1 MNLELKTLIYSML
14 NNLVISVIKIVGGFI
29 FNLSSLLADG
39 MHTFSD
45 FITDIVCLIG
55 SRISKKKPTKYH
67 PFGFGKVEYLTNLF
81 IGILLVVLSI
91 FIFFECFTS
100 KAFIPPLSVL
110 YLLLI
115 TFVLKLIAIMIMHK
129 IGKKIHSNTLIV
141 SVEESKTD
149 LYSTIGVMI
158 VTILL
163 QFSKNI
169 AILKYSDKIG
179 SFLIGLIVLKTALKI
194 IIDNSLS
201 LIGEVEE
208 DGEHYDKVASF
219 LEAYKKIKDY
229 DIDLIQ
235 YGSYF
240 KLQLTLELDDELNLR
255 QVTRFVNKLKKD
267 IKRHRSLNIKYITIY
282 VTDKLENKL

>member
-1 MNLELKTLIYSML
+1 MNTELKTLIYSML
-14 NNLVISVIKIVGGFI
+14 NNLVISIIKIAGGLFY
-29 FNLSSLLADG
+29 NLNSLLADG

-55 SRISKKKPTKYH
+55 SKISKKKPTKYH

-81 IGILLVVLSI
+81 IGILLLALSI
-91 FIFFECFTS
+91 FIFYESITGKS
-100 KAFIPPLSVL
+100 VIPPLSIL

-115 TFVLKLIAIMIMHK
+115 TFLLKLIAIIIMHK
-129 IGKKIHSNTLIV
+129 IGKKTHSNTLIV

-149 LYSTIGVMI
+149 LYSSIGVML

-163 QFSKNI
+163 QFSKEVP
-169 AILKYSDKIG
+169 ILKYSDKIG
-179 SFLIGLIVLKTALKI
+179 SFLIGLIVLNTAFKI

-219 LEAYKKIKDY
+219 LDEHKNIKEY

-240 KLQLTLELDDELNLR
+240 KLQLTLELASTLTLR
-255 QVTRFVNKLKKD
+255 QVTNFVNKLKKE
-267 IKRHRSLNIKYITIY
+267 IKHHRSLNIKYITIY
-282 VTDKLENKL
+282 VTNKLEKH

>member
-1 MNLELKTLIYSML
+1 M
-14 NNLVISVIKIVGGFI
+14 
-29 FNLSSLLADG
+29 
-39 MHTFSD
+39 
-45 FITDIVCLIG
+45 
-55 SRISKKKPTKYH
+55 
-67 PFGFGKVEYLTNLF
+67 
-81 IGILLVVLSI
+81 VVLSI

>member
-14 NNLVISVIKIVGGFI
+14 NNLVISFIKIVGGLF

-55 SRISKKKPTKYH
+55 SKISKKKPTKYH

-81 IGILLVVLSI
+81 IGILLIALSI

-100 KAFIPPLSVL
+100 KSFIPPLSVL
-110 YLLLI
+110 YILLI
-115 TFVLKLIAIMIMHK
+115 TFILKLIAILVMHK
-129 IGKKIHSNTLIV
+129 IGNKIHSNTLII

-163 QFSKNI
+163 QFSNNI
-169 AILKYSDKIG
+169 SILKFSDKVG
-179 SFLIGLIVLKTALKI
+179 SFLIGLIVVKTALKI
-194 IIDNSLS
+194 IVDNSLS

-219 LEAYKKIKDY
+219 LNNYKKIKAY

-240 KLQLTLELDDELNLR
+240 KLQLNLELDDDLSLK
-255 QVTRFVNKLKKD
+255 QVTNFVNKLKKD

-282 VTDKLENKL
+282 VTDKL

>member
-169 AILKYSDKIG
+169 AILKYSDKI
-179 SFLIGLIVLKTALKI
+179 
-194 IIDNSLS
+194 
-201 LIGEVEE
+201 
-208 DGEHYDKVASF
+208 EHYDKVASF